1 MRNKYAV
8 LTLCHLIIINVI
20 VWFGYFCPVERF
32 SINGYVIE
40 PHYGGMLA
48 FSLWIGVGTLFVSIL
63 SDFATYTYYLFKKE
77 KTRDI

>member
-8 LTLCHLIIINVI
+8 VTLCRLIVINVI

-48 FSLWIGVGTLFVSIL
+48 FALWVGFVTFVVSIL
-63 SDFATYTYYLFKKE
+63 IDFLVYAYHLFKKE
-77 KTRDI
+77 A